1 MGSAA
6 FNFFVISGVSIY
18 AVHEDNDDR
27 DEDEL
32 EEDETPLGVKK
43 IYDMGVFTITC
54 TCSMLAYIWTFY
66 CLIDYEV
73 TQLEAWL
80 TLGFMFVLL
89 IAAYTADKC
98 KQAKM
103 KKIQEQKMGPEP
115 SDKSMKEPKSSTRYS
130 PLEFYQT
137 LLPMQMGQAIK
148 EEEYEKA
155 KEMKEFLKGEF
166 GTDKIQHI
174 NEDELKKRIQ
184 GESIIDRLK
193 YRKQVGLVNI
203 GKKSIVQKGQKVV
216 IEEQDADHLA
226 KDLRHDEWGFQ
237 NLKYSVSEASGSLK
251 IKINNKK
258 KQKAEIGIKT
268 VEIAEGG
275 AKPGKD
281 YDHVEKVI
289 QFTGNPH

>member
-1 MGSAA
+1 
-6 FNFFVISGVSIY
+6 
-18 AVHEDNDDR
+18 
-27 DEDEL
+27 
-32 EEDETPLGVKK
+32 
-43 IYDMGVFTITC
+43 
-54 TCSMLAYIWTFY
+54 
-66 CLIDYEV
+66 
-73 TQLEAWL
+73 
-80 TLGFMFVLL
+80 
-89 IAAYTADKC
+89 
-98 KQAKM
+98 
-103 KKIQEQKMGPEP
+103 
-115 SDKSMKEPKSSTRYS
+115 
-130 PLEFYQT
+130 
-137 LLPMQMGQAIK
+137 
-148 EEEYEKA
+148 
-155 KEMKEFLKGEF
+155 MKEFLKNEF

-193 YRKQVGLVNI
+193 YRKQVGLVNM
-203 GKKSIVQKGQKVV
+203 GRKSIVQKGQKVV

-289 QFTGNPH
+289 QFSGNPHQTIEVKIHDDDNWEPDRDFKLVLFDPKTQEELDRNDTKAVVTIIDDDKPGFLSFQEKRSNIKHVSTEEECVIVVDRTNGSDGRITCQFQTVELKEMPEHRRALAGVHFEHQEGELVFEH